1 MLKYNGK
8 VVVKDNKWV
17 HAVDYNPLNLPA
29 GVIRVRTSDG
39 LVPQYSQ
46 QDPNLMPDY
55 TYSRAVK
62 VEGTEDQYDVYP
74 GSSWGLMLQ
83 KCDNVVEILGANPE
97 GQTIMTSTFAYT
109 SITTLPMIDTSNI
122 VNMQQTFDHCENL
135 IEVPTL
141 DTHNVTNMSG
151 MFSTCTNLKRL
162 PDLDFSSLQILQFYA
177 AMCSNLETG
186 ILDTYNKAC
195 QYIDLSD
202 DDNYIMAFYQ
212 AGINTASGSAELAQ
226 IPYGWKS
233 LP

>member
-46 QDPNLMPDY
+46 QTPGVRPDY
-55 TYSRAVK
+55 TYSRAVL

-74 GSSWGLMLQ
+74 GTGWNLMLQ
-83 KCDNVVEILGANPE
+83 MCDNVVEVLGANSE
-97 GQTIMTSTFAYT
+97 GQTQMVSTFAYT
-109 SITTLPMIDTSNI
+109 SITTAPMIDTSNI
-122 VNMQQTFDHCENL
+122 VRMTQTFDHCVNL
-135 IEVPTL
+135 IEAPL
-141 DTHNVTNMSG
+141 WDTHKVTNMTG
-151 MFSTCTNLKRL
+151 MFQVCTNLKRL
-162 PDLDFSSLQILQFYA
+162 PDLDFSSLERFQFYA
-177 AMCSNLETG
+177 AQCVNLETG
-186 ILDTYNKAC
+186 ILDTYNKAR
-195 QYIDLSD
+195 QVLDLSD
-202 DDNYIMAFYQ
+202 DTNYIMSFYQ

-226 IPYGWKS
+226 IPRGWKS